1 MNLFDPMR
9 GVVRQWL
16 LALFT
21 IALMGSTAQADEAP
35 FPSKPLK
42 LIVPYAPGGG
52 TDNTARRFA
61 EFLARKLGQT
71 VVVENR
77 PGAATNIGGQALAS
91 ASADG
96 YTVLFGTNQTIINS
110 VFGPKPPFDPVTA
123 FAPVGLIA
131 EVPYVMAVRTDSPV
145 QQFKDLLASG
155 GKGGVMVAHA
165 QFEAQLQMLSQVL
178 PTPIVGIP
186 YQGGSP
192 AIAAVLSGDVPA
204 VFTGVAAVTGTV
216 KAGRLRLIGVTSAT
230 RLNAFPEVPTFA
242 EQGYPAFVT
251 TGWYGVLAPKGTPEP
266 VLRRLSEA
274 TLAVAKDPA
283 FVDSI
288 RLAGAEPLAAGGSQ
302 MATRMAADR
311 ASWAKVAR

>member
-9 GVVRQWL
+9 GVARQWL

-21 IALMGSTAQADEAP
+21 TALMGATAQADEAP

-61 EFLARKLGQT
+61 EFLGRKLGQT

-77 PGAATNIGGQALAS
+77 PGAATNIGGQTLAS
-91 ASADG
+91 ANADG
-96 YTVLFGTNQTIINS
+96 YTVLFGTNQMIINS